1 MGVDN
6 KYGLVTVS
14 DNTDIAE
21 NEPVFLFR
29 AKDRLTPKVLS
40 YYAYLCERSNAS
52 EEHVKSIDF
61 AREMIENWQ
70 QNNETKVPGV

>member
-6 KYGLVTVS
+6 KYGLVTLS

-29 AKDRLTPKVLS
+29 AKDALVPKVLT
-40 YYAYLCERSNAS
+40 YYAYLCERSNAT
-52 EEHVKSIDF
+52 EEHVKSIDY
-61 AREMIENWQ
+61 AREAIERWQ
-70 QNNETKVPGV
+70 QTHTTKVPGA